1 MRKDVIHDEAGHAT
15 LLPTWNRNMST
26 LTIHLNH
33 LPDRV
38 LSPNARK
45 HWRTVAKAK
54 RDAKAETYYLCREA
68 GIPEHP
74 FEKATISV
82 TFKVDNRRRRDI
94 DNLFAALKPYIDGL
108 VVAGVLVDDS
118 ADRVRY
124 VINEL
129 VVGDVMDTVL
139 EVDAEGGR
147 EFANAPLVGGG

>member
-1 MRKDVIHDEAGHAT
+1 MARHGQRKSMTHTSERPFV
-15 LLPTWNRNMST
+15 
-26 LTIHLNH
+26 IHLNH
-33 LPDRV
+33 LPDRA

-45 HWRTVAKAK
+45 HWRVVSKAK
-54 RDAKAETYYLCREA
+54 REAKAETYYLCREE
-68 GIPEHP
+68 GIPDQP
-74 FEKATISV
+74 FEKATITV
-82 TFKVDNRRRRDI
+82 TFKVDNKRRRDI

-147 EFANAPLVGGG
+147 EFANAPLAGG

>member
-1 MRKDVIHDEAGHAT
+1 MN
-15 LLPTWNRNMST
+15 NR
-26 LTIHLNH
+26 I
-33 LPDRV
+33 
-38 LSPNARK
+38 
-45 HWRTVAKAK
+45 
-54 RDAKAETYYLCREA
+54 
-68 GIPEHP
+68 
-74 FEKATISV
+74 
-82 TFKVDNRRRRDI
+82 RRDI

-147 EFANAPLVGGG
+147 LQTPPS